1 MEIIKEAKQGKAT
14 DLAPNNINWKKKK
27 DKVLR
32 YSTRNKRILTSK
44 ALSIV
49 YRSIK

>member
-27 DKVLR
+27 TKF
-32 YSTRNKRILTSK
+32 
-44 ALSIV
+44 
-49 YRSIK
+49 